1 MPRAAAGCMS
11 CKTEMHFKLYWVS
24 IQLVHHMFKAES
36 AVALAT
42 AQKQTHNL
50 FHIEALLDI
59 LLLQTSR
66 DKRLAGRYHLWDRTF
81 ILQRPEIFLKLY
93 YYCNESAFA
102 T

>member
-1 MPRAAAGCMS
+1 MS
-11 CKTEMHFKLYWVS
+11 FKTEVHFTLYWVY

-36 AVALAT
+36 TLALAT

-66 DKRLAGRYHLWDRTF
+66 DK
-81 ILQRPEIFLKLY
+81 
-93 YYCNESAFA
+93 
-102 T
+102 